1 MEATEKPPEEQRF
14 KLQLRGRRGSCKIY
28 RSDEEYER
36 KLQAQEQLEAEAQFE
51 KDELATEVE
60 DNAGASGEESDSE
73 IEIDNARKGA
83 EELATEVTVE
93 DDTRTGGKELELE
106 VEANTGASEDWRL
119 QQRTRN

>member
-1 MEATEKPPEEQRF
+1 MQW
-14 KLQLRGRRGSCKIY
+14 KLPKSRQKSK
-28 RSDEEYER
+28 
-36 KLQAQEQLEAEAQFE
+36 
-51 KDELATEVE
+51 
-60 DNAGASGEESDSE
+60 GASGEESDSE

-119 QQRTRN
+119 HSMGKLLDGSK

>member
-1 MEATEKPPEEQRF
+1 MQW
-14 KLQLRGRRGSCKIY
+14 KLPKSRQKSK
-28 RSDEEYER
+28 
-36 KLQAQEQLEAEAQFE
+36 
-51 KDELATEVE
+51 
-60 DNAGASGEESDSE
+60 GASGEESDSE